1 MRFIR
6 RAVAATLVA
15 ALALLGTSTESL
27 ADDVTTTTGKKLKG
41 ELVAVDAQGITFA
54 SADAKVPL
62 SGREIALVDFG
73 RPVRPVPK
81 GATYSEIELTDG
93 STLRVA
99 KYALKGK
106 AFVTEPLF
114 GAAEKTS
121 PALEVPMGTVFSAMK
136 RADDV
141 KLREAWKKML
151 ATRGKRDL
159 YVTQKE
165 TGYTYQ
171 QGTVQ
176 EGSADGRTV
185 NFEKDSG
192 GKPDELLQSRAAG
205 LVFAQ
210 PQPASVPAT
219 LCRVID
225 VFGNTLTAAAV
236 AITPDGVVVTTV
248 AGATV
253 KYASTAALSK
263 LDYAQGNVAYLS
275 DLDPQIEAPEL
286 PAEEKKLNPA
296 APFLR
301 DRSLS
306 NEAIKLDNTTFP
318 KGLCVA
324 PDTVLTFNLGGDYAQ
339 FKATVGI
346 DENGANATSAA
357 KITIEADG
365 QVLFSELLKRKDKAK
380 PVVLTVKGVKQ
391 LRLIVEADTPLN
403 GNYVTLAE
411 ARVQK

>member
-1 MRFIR
+1 MRFTR

-15 ALALLGTSTESL
+15 VLALLSNESF

-41 ELVAVDAQGITFA
+41 ELVSVDAQGITFA
-54 SADAKVPL
+54 SAEAKVPL
-62 SGREIALVDFG
+62 SGREIVLVDFG
-73 RPVRPVPK
+73 RAVRPVPK
-81 GATYSEIELTDG
+81 DATYSEIELTDG
-93 STLRVA
+93 STIRVA

-114 GAAEKTS
+114 SATDKDTPG
-121 PALEVPMGTVFSAMK
+121 LEIPMGTVFSAMK
-136 RADDV
+136 RADDG
-141 KLREAWKKML
+141 KLRELWKKML

-159 YVTQKE
+159 YVQQKE
-165 TGYTYQ
+165 TGFTYQ
-171 QGTVQ
+171 QGTVH
-176 EGSADGRTV
+176 EGSADGRNV
-185 NFEKDSG
+185 SFENENG
-192 GKPDELLQSRAAG
+192 GKPNDLLQSRAAG

-210 PQPASVPAT
+210 PQPTSVPAT
-219 LCRVID
+219 LCRVFD
-225 VFGNTLTAAAV
+225 VFGNVLTAAAI
-236 AITPDGVVVTTV
+236 AITPDSVTVTTV

-253 KYASTAALSK
+253 KYTSTAALSK
-263 LDYAQGNVAYLS
+263 LDYVQGNVAYLS
-275 DLDPQIEAPEL
+275 DLNPQIEAPEL
-286 PAEEKKLNPA
+286 PAEEKKLNPS
-296 APFLR
+296 APFLK

-306 NEAIKLDNTTFP
+306 NEAIKLDNTVFP
-318 KGLCVA
+318 RGLCVA
-324 PDTVLTFNLGGDYAQ
+324 PDTVLTFNLGGDYSQ

>member
-6 RAVAATLVA
+6 RAVAATFVA
-15 ALALLGTSTESL
+15 ALALLSTESL

-41 ELVAVDAQGITFA
+41 DLVAVDAQGITFA
-54 SADAKVPL
+54 AADAKVPI
-62 SGREIALVDFG
+62 SARELVLVDFG
-73 RPVRPVPK
+73 RPVRAVPK
-81 GATYSEIELTDG
+81 DATYSEIELTDG

-106 AFVTEPLF
+106 ALVTEPLF

-121 PALEVPMGTVFSAMK
+121 PVLEVPMGAVFFAMK
-136 RADDV
+136 RADDG
-141 KLREAWKKML
+141 KLRESWKKML
-151 ATRGKRDL
+151 GTRGKRDL

-171 QGTVQ
+171 QGTVH
-176 EGSADGRTV
+176 EGSADARTV
-185 NFEKDSG
+185 SFEKDSG
-192 GKPDELLQSRAAG
+192 GKDDLLQSRAAG
-205 LVFAQ
+205 FVFAQ

-219 LCRVID
+219 LCRVSD
-225 VFGNTLTAAAV
+225 VFGNTLMAAAI
-236 AITPDGVVVTTV
+236 AITPDGVTVTTV

-296 APFLR
+296 APFLK

-306 NEAIKLDNTTFP
+306 NEAIKLDNTIFP
-318 KGLCVA
+318 KGLCIA
-324 PDTVLTFNLGGDYAQ
+324 PDTVLTFNLGGDYTQ

-380 PVVLTVKGVKQ
+380 SVVLTVKGVKQ